1 MFINYSEEELQNII
15 NTKIEENLHLEY
27 KSAGSLEG
35 TDSKKLEISKD
46 VSAFANSDG
55 GIIIYGIKEFS
66 EKDKKHLPEKITPI
80 DRSLIPKEWL
90 EQVINSNI
98 QPKIDGLIIKPISL
112 NANTNEVAYVVEIPK
127 SNTVHQS
134 GNKTYYKRRNFIV
147 DTMEDYE
154 IRDVMNRLSSPKLE
168 LILIN
173 ERMKFSGDIL
183 EFPIIINNYSLLLAR
198 DVKVLVEF
206 FGENNFNFINCK
218 GFISKADINNG
229 KKVYIID
236 NTVNIYNGVNTVIGS
251 FKIKLNTNI
260 LNLEFRVTILGDNMF
275 PIKDNINIKIK
286 DNIPK
291 YIST

>member
-27 KSAGSLEG
+27 KSAGSLEW

-46 VSAFANSDG
+46 VSAFANSDW

-134 GNKTYYKRRNFIV
+134 WNKTYYKRRNFIV

-173 ERMKFSGDIL
+173 ERMKFSWDIL

-218 GFISKADINNG
+218 WFISKADINNG

-236 NTVNIYNGVNTVIGS
+236 NTVNIYNWVNTVIGS

-260 LNLEFRVTILGDNMF
+260 LNLEFRVTILWDNMF